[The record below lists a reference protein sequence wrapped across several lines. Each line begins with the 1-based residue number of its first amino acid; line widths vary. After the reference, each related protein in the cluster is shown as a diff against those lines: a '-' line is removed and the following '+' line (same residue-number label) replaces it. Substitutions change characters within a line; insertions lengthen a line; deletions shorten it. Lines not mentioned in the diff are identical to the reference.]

1 MEGEKPEDPG
11 ENPWCTAR
19 TNNKLNLLMMLG
31 PAVKPGPH
39 CWEVSGRITT
49 PSLLPGKASR
59 AVDSMTQAKG
69 LVSVILLFLLFYFR
83 RGKVK

>member
-39 CWEVSGRITT
+39 WWEVSGLITT
-49 PSLLPGKASR
+49 PSLLPGR
-59 AVDSMTQAKG
+59 
-69 LVSVILLFLLFYFR
+69 
-83 RGKVK
+83 